1 MLVWCKISFVDQEYL
16 ISCWV
21 CRGEFDAV
29 ASVWCSC
36 DPKDPSKLCP
46 YCLHCFCGSSDDYKS
61 RFWVS
66 APSNLL
72 NERASLRK
80 NKDRLGEL
88 LVRSQLLTVEDLLLT
103 VEQQAETGQKLG
115 QLLVNNH
122 FINAEELDLFLQ
134 MQSLSLPS
142 EFANEDVDLGMLE
155 RLNYEFCSE
164 RRILPLKIFRGANR
178 SFLLLAMSNPRD
190 TATIDIVNR
199 KTDLRVV
206 PLYSEENS
214 VSGFLKK
221 YIPSGVSP
229 VVDDEARD
237 YQSMIRSM
245 ILDAI
250 RRHASD
256 IHIEPDPNEIKI
268 RYRIDGVLYRVKSA
282 PKKDQAP
289 LIAGFKKLAKM
300 DLQNT
305 RMPQSSKM
313 VLKLADQTYQL
324 NTLTFPSPQGESISI
339 KIVNVSSFLKD
350 LSEIGLLDEQL
361 VALQSA
367 LEATAGLILVSGPLM
382 NGVST
387 TEYAIMKHLAA
398 SNRKITSLESP
409 IFAHVNNIHQSEIN
423 PSIGFDFLTGIN
435 SIIRSDPDVVILS
448 DIPDSEVAASVCRI
462 SSRCVVV
469 ALMNAPSAAASI
481 VLLREMGAAP
491 SLLSQNLTLAL
502 NQRLIRKLCPS
513 CFQESRVTEEE
524 LSQAGLSSVD
534 VQGLNMRK
542 AKGCKE
548 CNFIGYYGRMAIF
561 ESLILNYTIA
571 EKILNA
577 SAADIEASAAG
588 DGMLTLR
595 SQCLQMI
602 GDGITT
608 LDEFQKLKL

>member
-1 MLVWCKISFVDQEYL
+1 MDEEYL

-29 ASVWCSC
+29 TSVWCSC

-61 RFWVS
+61 RFWVA
-66 APSNLL
+66 APSGLL

-80 NKDRLGEL
+80 NKDRLGEM
-88 LVRSQLLTVEDLLLT
+88 LVRSQLLTVEDLLLM

-122 FINAEELDLFLQ
+122 FINAEELELFLQ

-142 EFANEDVDLGMLE
+142 EFNNEDVDLAMLE

-164 RRILPLKIFRGANR
+164 RRILPLKIFRGMNR

-206 PLYSEENS
+206 PLYSEESS

-221 YIPSGVSP
+221 YVPSGVSP

-237 YQSMIRSM
+237 YQAMIRSM
-245 ILDAI
+245 VLDAI

-282 PKKDQAP
+282 PKKDQSAMV
-289 LIAGFKKLAKM
+289 AGFKKLAKM
-300 DLQNT
+300 DLQKT

-313 VLKLADQTYQL
+313 VLKMGDQTYQL
-324 NTLTFPSPQGESISI
+324 NTLTFPSPQGESVSI

-350 LSEIGLLDEQL
+350 LNDIGLSPDQL
-361 VALQSA
+361 AALQSA
-367 LEATAGLILVSGPLM
+367 LEATSGLILISGPLM

-387 TEYAIMKHLAA
+387 TEYAMMKHLAA

-423 PSIGFDFLTGIN
+423 PSIGFDFLTGLN

-448 DIPDSEVAASVCRI
+448 DIPDSEVAALVSRI
-462 SSRCVVV
+462 AARCIVA

-491 SLLSQNLTLAL
+491 SLLSQNLAFAL

-513 CFQESRVTEEE
+513 CSQESRATDEE
-524 LSQAGLSSVD
+524 LARAGLTNAEVH
-534 VQGLNMRK
+534 GLNIRK
-542 AKGCKE
+542 AKGCKD
-548 CNFIGYYGRMAIF
+548 CNFIGYNGRIAIF
-561 ESLILNYTIA
+561 ESLVSNYNIA
-571 EKILNA
+571 EKILQA
-577 SAADIEASAAG
+577 SASEIEGSAVR
-588 DGMLTLR
+588 DGMVTLR
-595 SQCLQMI
+595 NQCLQKI
-602 GDGITT
+602 GEGITT
-608 LDEFQKLKL
+608 LEELQKLKL